1 MMGAFSSPHG
11 SEVTMAKRVHVVLED
26 DISGGTADETV
37 SFGLDGSSYEIDLT
51 KANAEKLRNALSQ
64 YVAHVRKMSS
74 GRARRGG
81 SGGGSARTDREQLQA
96 IREWA
101 RRNGYEVS
109 DRGRISSKVVE
120 AFNAA

>member
-1 MMGAFSSPHG
+1 MMGAFYSPHG
-11 SEVTMAKRVHVVLED
+11 SEVRMAKRVHVVLED

-64 YVAHVRKMSS
+64 YVAHGRKVSS
-74 GRARRGG
+74 GRARRG
-81 SGGGSARTDREQLQA
+81 GGGSARTDREQLQA

-109 DRGRISSKVVE
+109 DRGRISGKVVE
-120 AFNAA
+120 AFNAAH

>member
-1 MMGAFSSPHG
+1 
-11 SEVTMAKRVHVVLED
+11 MAKRVHVVLED
-26 DISGGTADETV
+26 DISGGTADETL

-64 YVAHVRKMSS
+64 YVAHGRKVSS
-74 GRARRGG
+74 GRARRG

-109 DRGRISSKVVE
+109 DRGRISGKVVE
-120 AFNAA
+120 AFNAAH

>member
-1 MMGAFSSPHG
+1 
-11 SEVTMAKRVHVVLED
+11 MAKRVHVVLED

-51 KANAEKLRNALSQ
+51 TANAKRLRDALAD
-64 YVAHVRKMSS
+64 YVAHARKMSS
-74 GRARRGG
+74 GRARRGSG
-81 SGGGSARTDREQLQA
+81 GGGGSARTDREQLQA

-109 DRGRISSKVVE
+109 DRGRISGKVVE
-120 AFNAA
+120 AFNAAH

>member
-1 MMGAFSSPHG
+1 
-11 SEVTMAKRVHVVLED
+11 MAKRVHVVLED

-51 KANAEKLRNALSQ
+51 TANAEKLRNALSE
-64 YVAHVRKMSS
+64 YVAHGRKVSS

-81 SGGGSARTDREQLQA
+81 SSSGGSARTDREQLQA

-120 AFNAA
+120 AFNAAH

>member
-1 MMGAFSSPHG
+1 
-11 SEVTMAKRVHVVLED
+11 MAKRVHVVLED
-26 DISGGTADETV
+26 DISGGTEDETV

-64 YVAHVRKMSS
+64 YVAHGRKVSS
-74 GRARRGG
+74 GKARRGG
-81 SGGGSARTDREQLQA
+81 SSGAGGSARTDREQLQA

-109 DRGRISSKVVE
+109 DRGRISGKVVE
-120 AFNAA
+120 AFNAAH

>member
-1 MMGAFSSPHG
+1 
-11 SEVTMAKRVHVVLED
+11 MAKRVHVVLED

-51 KANAEKLRNALSQ
+51 TTNAEKLRNALSQ
-64 YVAHVRKMSS
+64 YVAHGRKVGS
-74 GRARRGG
+74 GRTRR

-109 DRGRISSKVVE
+109 DRGRISGKVVE
-120 AFNAA
+120 AFNAAH

>member
-1 MMGAFSSPHG
+1 MGAFYSPHG
-11 SEVTMAKRVHVVLED
+11 SEVRMAKRVHVVLED

-51 KANAEKLRNALSQ
+51 KANADKLRNALSQ
-64 YVAHVRKMSS
+64 YVAHGRKMGS
-74 GRARRGG
+74 GRARR
-81 SGGGSARTDREQLQA
+81 GGSARTDREQLQA

-120 AFNAA
+120 AFNAAH

>member
-1 MMGAFSSPHG
+1 
-11 SEVTMAKRVHVVLED
+11 MAKRVHVVLED

-51 KANAEKLRNALSQ
+51 KANADKLRNALSQ
-64 YVAHVRKMSS
+64 YVASGRKVSS
-74 GRARRGG
+74 GKARRG
-81 SGGGSARTDREQLQA
+81 SSGGSARTDREQLQA

-120 AFNAA
+120 AFNAAH